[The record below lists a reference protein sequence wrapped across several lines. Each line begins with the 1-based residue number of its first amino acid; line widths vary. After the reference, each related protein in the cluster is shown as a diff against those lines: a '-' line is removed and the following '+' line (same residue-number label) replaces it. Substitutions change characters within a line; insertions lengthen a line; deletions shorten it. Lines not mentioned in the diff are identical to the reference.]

1 MKRNILIIGA
11 SGEIGRSIVR
21 LLAKE
26 DTQFILHYNENRS
39 CLEEVLKEVNPL
51 QILSVLKADFRKEEE
66 IWQFIENIAFPVHA
80 VIFAGGKAHI
90 AQLQDTTETAMKELF
105 HLHLYAPWMITKHL
119 LPEMIQRRCGHI
131 IFITSIWGNKGAS
144 METIYSSVKGGQNSF
159 IKALAKEV
167 ANSGVYVNGV
177 SPGYIETKMNNHLSR
192 EEKEDLYE
200 EIPLKR
206 PGKAEEVAKVV
217 QFLLSDASSYIQ
229 GEIIHV
235 AGGWE

>member
-1 MKRNILIIGA
+1 
-11 SGEIGRSIVR
+11 
-21 LLAKE
+21 
-26 DTQFILHYNENRS
+26 
-39 CLEEVLKEVNPL
+39 
-51 QILSVLKADFRKEEE
+51 
-66 IWQFIENIAFPVHA
+66 
-80 VIFAGGKAHI
+80 
-90 AQLQDTTETAMKELF
+90 
-105 HLHLYAPWMITKHL
+105 
-119 LPEMIQRRCGHI
+119 
-131 IFITSIWGNKGAS
+131 